1 MESTMRT
8 SYAKEDV
15 CFLLKDITGLV
26 EPLPSKEREK
36 LIQKGMHYC
45 EMLPIEY
52 EPGKAYMEAYDKAL
66 ESYAGAVAR
75 AVGVLA
81 DKIIDRKG
89 RDVVLV
95 SLARA
100 GTPIGIL
107 LKRCLQRKY
116 GYSVRHYSIS
126 IIRGRGIDQNAMAY
140 LLARY
145 EPRQLQFVDGW
156 IGKGA
161 ILEELSL
168 ALRPYSGVSQELGVV
183 ADPAHAT
190 GLCGTH
196 EDLLIPSSCL
206 NCTVSG
212 LISRTFLREDII
224 GEHDFHGAVYYENLK
239 DKDLS
244 YDFIDAIEKE
254 FRFVRE
260 EDFAQEKCF
269 VSEEDFVRDGE
280 EQYGSGENPG
290 MCEVKALAEKF
301 GVENIYLIKPG
312 IGETTRVLLRRVPW
326 KVFIDPR
333 YLHDPAVAH
342 IIRLARDKNVPVE
355 EHPLLHYKT
364 CGIIETMADT

>member
-1 MESTMRT
+1 MGSAMRT
-8 SYAKEDV
+8 SYAEEDV

-26 EPLPSKEREK
+26 EPLPAKEREK

-66 ESYAGAVAR
+66 ESYAGAVAL

-89 RDVVLV
+89 ADVVLV

-107 LKRCLQRKY
+107 LKRYLQKKY

-168 ALRPYSGVSQELGVV
+168 ALRPYPRVSKELGVV
-183 ADPAHAT
+183 ADPAQAT
-190 GLCGTH
+190 RLCGTH

-260 EDFAQEKCF
+260 EDF
-269 VSEEDFVRDGE
+269 VPDGGE
-280 EQYGSGENPG
+280 RYRSGENPG

-333 YLHDPAVAH
+333 YLHDPVVAH
-342 IIRLARDKNVPVE
+342 IIRLAKDKNVPVE
-355 EHPLLHYKT
+355 EYPLLHYKT